1 MLYSDKRCVL
11 KIFSGKSLASHVM
24 CIQGQT
30 CDKNFPNYRACLGLP
45 AQNYM
50 MLEHKVPTLMAGLA
64 ERKQISSSTQVK
76 VPSPVVPQSNGV
88 HLNGATTNGV
98 H

>member
-1 MLYSDKRCVL
+1 MGH
-11 KIFSGKSLASHVM
+11 FS
-24 CIQGQT
+24 
-30 CDKNFPNYRACLGLP
+30 NYRACLGLP

-50 MLEHKVPTLMAGLA
+50 MLEHKVPTLMAELA
-64 ERKQISSSTQVK
+64 KRNPMSSSTEPVTVK
-76 VPSPVVPQSNGV
+76 PPTQAVPPQSNGV

>member
-1 MLYSDKRCVL
+1 M
-11 KIFSGKSLASHVM
+11 GH
-24 CIQGQT
+24 
-30 CDKNFPNYRACLGLP
+30 FPNYRACLGLP

-50 MLEHKVPTLMAGLA
+50 MLEHKVPTLMAELA
-64 ERKQISSSTQVK
+64 KRNPMSSSTEPVTVK
-76 VPSPVVPQSNGV
+76 PPTQAVPPQSNGV